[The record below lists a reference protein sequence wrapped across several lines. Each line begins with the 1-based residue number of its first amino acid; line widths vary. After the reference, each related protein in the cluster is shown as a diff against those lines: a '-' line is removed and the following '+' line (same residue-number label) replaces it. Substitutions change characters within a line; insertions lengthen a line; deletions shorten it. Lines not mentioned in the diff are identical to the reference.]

1 MAKDLTV
8 STIDRQNILNNPYAL
23 EEIRKGVGI
32 TGIQYKGRTVLLK
45 EQVAA
50 FFEVSV
56 RTIENYI
63 EKHDEELKTNGY
75 AILKGKS
82 LQELKIAISELD
94 VPETDFGNIKK
105 APQLAIFDIRSF
117 LNLAMLIV
125 ESDKAR
131 ILRQVILDIV
141 IDTINQKTGGGTKYI
156 NQRDEEFL
164 ISWFEEEN
172 YRKQFTDALKDH
184 VAMGTAKYAIYT
196 NKIYVSFFKEDAR
209 EYLRILKP
217 HEKDKVRDAIQDN
230 L

>member
-32 TGIQYKGRTVLLK
+32 TGIQYKGRTILLK

-82 LQELKIAISELD
+82 LQELKIAFSELD

-141 IDTINQKTGGGTKYI
+141 VDTI

>member
-82 LQELKIAISELD
+82 LQELKIAFSELD

-141 IDTINQKTGGGTKYI
+141 VDTI